1 MISTPTH
8 PGMRKGFRGHL
19 RRLGGLRPRMLIL
32 ILAVYVATG
41 VLLLVGFEAILTRIT
56 ERLGTVVARMQVLAN
71 KSLIR
76 EPLTREI
83 ALARQLAAS
92 PLLRSWALDEDNPG
106 LRGQA
111 LAELESFRRQLS
123 SGTWFYAI
131 DRTLH
136 YYFNW
141 VSLEEY
147 IRTATAVQFSHGICS
162 DCIRSVYPE
171 DADRILEKMRDAKTE
186 PHADTRPIGG
196 DERTD

>member
-1 MISTPTH
+1 MTSTPKH

-19 RRLGGLRPRMLIL
+19 RRLGDLRPRMLIL
-32 ILAVYVATG
+32 ILADYVATG
-41 VLLLVGFEAILTRIT
+41 VLLLVGFEAILTRVT
-56 ERLGTVVARMQVLAN
+56 ERLGMVVARMQVLAN

-136 YYFNW
+136 YYFND
-141 VSLEEY
+141 
-147 IRTATAVQFSHGICS
+147 AQNSHAGKELA
-162 DCIRSVYPE
+162 YTLNP
-171 DADRILEKMRDAKTE
+171 
-186 PHADTRPIGG
+186 TRPSDAWYFATRGHVADYALNVSPSEQLG
-196 DERTD
+196 H